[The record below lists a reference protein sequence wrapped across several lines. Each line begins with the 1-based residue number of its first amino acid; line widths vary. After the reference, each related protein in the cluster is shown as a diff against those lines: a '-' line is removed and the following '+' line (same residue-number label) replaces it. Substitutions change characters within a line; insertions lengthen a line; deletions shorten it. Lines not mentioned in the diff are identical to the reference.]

1 MLKNAD
7 LAPAIALAYLTGIL
21 PVVRD
26 KVQPKLNVFKE
37 FTMAGSGRLA
47 EFVGFSAEETKALGD
62 EHGIDFEQCR
72 HWYDGYNIDGIEIYN
87 PVVEAVD
94 EGIIENCKLDWRT
107 ASFMTRVK
115 NKNRLQ
121 LFPFW
126 RFILP

>member
-37 FTMAGSGRLA
+37 FTMADSRRLA
-47 EFVGFSAEETKALGD
+47 EFVGFTVEETKALCD

-72 HWYDGYNIDGIEIYN
+72 
-87 PVVEAVD
+87 
-94 EGIIENCKLDWRT
+94 R
-107 ASFMTRVK
+107 
-115 NKNRLQ
+115 
-121 LFPFW
+121 
-126 RFILP
+126 